1 MEGTNTRLDLEIA
14 TRVDRDNFHTVI
26 QMITERPKSNKRR
39 FEKRPP
45 AESRSAGGSHFVAV
59 VT

>member
-14 TRVDRDNFHTVI
+14 TRVDRGNFHTVI

-39 FEKRPP
+39 FEKSRPP
-45 AESRSAGGSHFVAV
+45 KADRRAARIS
-59 VT
+59 